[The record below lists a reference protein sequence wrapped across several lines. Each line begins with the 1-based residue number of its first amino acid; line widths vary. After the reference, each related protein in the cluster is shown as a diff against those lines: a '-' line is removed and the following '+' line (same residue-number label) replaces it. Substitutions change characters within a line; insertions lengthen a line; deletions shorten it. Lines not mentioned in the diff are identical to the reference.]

1 MKPCEASHHAVYHCN
16 SRYLSIEPVTL
27 CSPVQLCKGEGWF
40 ADGIVRKSWS
50 GGWPL
55 LSSIE
60 RLRVEVG
67 TIVDVRARDSRR
79 RLVIVVDTE
88 Y

>member
-1 MKPCEASHHAVYHCN
+1 M
-16 SRYLSIEPVTL
+16 
-27 CSPVQLCKGEGWF
+27 
-40 ADGIVRKSWS
+40 
-50 GGWPL
+50 